1 MQKAG
6 LFAALVLP
14 GLAAATLATDWE
26 GTFQGTLGTS
36 KIIVQLVEPQEDME
50 GDTGRET
57 SRYSYLPK
65 TRDINLVL
73 KADDGALSFEETLL
87 PLYMYGDEG
96 TADKR
101 VTGRWELRV
110 SAEQAKGSW
119 QSPDGKKTLPIALSR
134 VAEISRA
141 EAGPER
147 NLPIATYDELWAKTL
162 SFSDAGVAKRF
173 GAVEI
178 RWVKD
183 SAFGITFPLLGAFPD
198 EARKAAA
205 NAALL
210 AAHHRDVVRYRECKN
225 GVPIDWLPEND
236 MPEFHYEVSYA
247 SPTLLSFSEAGS
259 VFCGGAHPNNY
270 ITPITYDL
278 TTGEKMGGDYLLD
291 LSPQGFGRMLKL
303 ATKQERMAFERF
315 AMGRWREAAARDTEM
330 DGACDAGWDD
340 MAPEGEKD
348 FKLHLTEAG
357 LAVTRTDY
365 PHVASVCL
373 FTDFNPTVIPWAEL
387 KPWLKPGQQLVAIP

>member
-1 MQKAG
+1 
-6 LFAALVLP
+6 
-14 GLAAATLATDWE
+14 
-26 GTFQGTLGTS
+26 
-36 KIIVQLVEPQEDME
+36 
-50 GDTGRET
+50 
-57 SRYSYLPK
+57 
-65 TRDINLVL
+65 
-73 KADDGALSFEETLL
+73 
-87 PLYMYGDEG
+87 MYGDEG

-110 SAEQAKGSW
+110 SGEQAKGSW
-119 QSPDGKKTLPIALSR
+119 QSPDGKKKLPIALSR
-134 VAEISRA
+134 VAEVSRA

-162 SFSDAGVAKRF
+162 RFSDAGVAKRF

-198 EARKAAA
+198 EARKAAS

-270 ITPITYDL
+270 ITLITYDL

-330 DGACDAGWDD
+330 AGDCDAGWDD
-340 MAPEGEKD
+340 MAPEGEKE
-348 FKLHLTEAG
+348 FKLHLTGAG

-387 KPWLKPGQQLVAIP
+387 KPWLKPGQQLVAVP